1 MHGMCLWRENEQ
13 INRTYEND
21 AKMVSRKGERQRSR
35 DGGKNQSASVFFTM
49 ASEGSPRRSSK
60 SHGECGLLAKRR
72 VPGYSLLGCLLLSP
86 GAFWSQFEHFP
97 PLFQKRKYIRAHYV
111 PKGEKSG
118 SYGMG
123 LVGEE
128 WVLV

>member
-49 ASEGSPRRSSK
+49 VSEGSPRRSSK
-60 SHGECGLLAKRR
+60 SHGECGLLAKLR

-86 GAFWSQFEHFP
+86 GAFWPQFEHFP
-97 PLFQKRKYIRAHYV
+97 PLFQKRKYIRAHYI

>member
-72 VPGYSLLGCLLLSP
+72 VPGYSRLGCLLLSP

-97 PLFQKRKYIRAHYV
+97 LCFKSVNILEHITS
-111 PKGEKSG
+111 PKERRVEV
-118 SYGMG
+118 MG
-123 LVGEE
+123 
-128 WVLV
+128 WDW